1 MNKILVTVYVPAVMR
16 TFEVYIP
23 VRSKLYEIKQL
34 MEKAILEITDGSFQP
49 NANNI
54 ICARETGIIYNINLT
69 VEQIGLKNGSQLMI
83 V

>member
-1 MNKILVTVYVPAVMR
+1 MNKILITVYVPAVMK

-23 VRSKLYEIKQL
+23 LRSKLYEIKQL
-34 MEKAILEITDGSFQP
+34 IEKAIVEVTDGSFQP

-54 ICARETGIIYNINLT
+54 VCEKDTGIIYNINLT